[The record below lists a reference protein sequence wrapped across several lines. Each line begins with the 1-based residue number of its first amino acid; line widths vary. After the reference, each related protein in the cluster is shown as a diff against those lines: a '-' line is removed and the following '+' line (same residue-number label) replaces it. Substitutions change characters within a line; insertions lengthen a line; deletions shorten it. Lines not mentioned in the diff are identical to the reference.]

1 MTVMLA
7 RLSLVQWLSP
17 AFPTGAF
24 ACSHGLEHA
33 IATGRI
39 GTAAETASWLR
50 DILELGAGWQDA
62 VLLALALRAGADR
75 DRLDALARALQP
87 SAERLA
93 ETLDQGAAFA
103 ATVAALTGR
112 DHPARALPVAVGEAA
127 APLGLPA
134 AEVIAHYLHAF
145 AGSLV
150 SVAVRFVPLGQ
161 TAGQAVLGGLHRPI
175 AALAARAVRAD
186 EDDLGGAALGA
197 DLAAMRHETMATRIF
212 RT

>member
-1 MTVMLA
+1 MTATLA

-24 ACSHGLEHA
+24 ACSHGLEQA
-33 IATGRI
+33 IASGRI

-50 DILELGAGWQDA
+50 DILDVGAGWQDA
-62 VLLALALRAGADR
+62 VLVSLALRTDADPDAL

-93 ETLDQGAAFA
+93 ETLDQGTAFA

-112 DHPARALPVAVGEAA
+112 ALPARALPVAVGEAA

-134 AEVIAHYLHAF
+134 AEVIAHYLHGF
-145 AGSLV
+145 AANLV
-150 SVAVRFVPLGQ
+150 SAAVRFVPLGQ

-175 AALAARAVRAD
+175 AALAARAA
-186 EDDLGGAALGA
+186 GAG
-197 DLAAMRHETMATRIF
+197 E
-212 RT
+212 